1 MKNIIEFVSN
11 FQMMSL
17 KNLIIG
23 IFHIKLNKMTLIGD
37 KNFEDK
43 LRLAIHLLKDNDIFL
58 SKTPKEN
65 KRIISLSYNYFKK
78 LFKEDAENLYTKIY
92 NNIDKKLYYSTDEYF
107 PFSEIIDIKEILENE
122 KLFYT
127 ILLGRLI
134 TSFYLFDDDTTHKIT
149 SEYYEIL

>member
-1 MKNIIEFVSN
+1 MVD
-11 FQMMSL
+11 
-17 KNLIIG
+17 
-23 IFHIKLNKMTLIGD
+23 IGD
-37 KNFEDK
+37 NNLENK
-43 LRLAIHLLKDNDIFL
+43 LRLTIHLLKDNDIFL

-65 KRIISLSYNYFKK
+65 KRIISLSYNDFKK

-92 NNIDKKLYYSTDEYF
+92 NSIDKKLYYSTDEYF

-134 TSFYLFDDDTTHKIT
+134 TSFYLFDDDTTNKIT
-149 SEYYEIL
+149 CEYYEIL

>member
-1 MKNIIEFVSN
+1 
-11 FQMMSL
+11 MSL
-17 KNLIIG
+17 KILIIG
-23 IFHIKLNKMTLIGD
+23 IFHIKLNKMVDIGD

-65 KRIISLSYNYFKK
+65 KRIISLSYNDFKK

-107 PFSEIIDIKEILENE
+107 PFSEIINIKEILENE

>member
-1 MKNIIEFVSN
+1 
-11 FQMMSL
+11 MMSL

-23 IFHIKLNKMTLIGD
+23 IFHIKLNKMRLIGD

-65 KRIISLSYNYFKK
+65 KRIISLSYNDFKK

>member
-1 MKNIIEFVSN
+1 
-11 FQMMSL
+11 
-17 KNLIIG
+17 
-23 IFHIKLNKMTLIGD
+23 MTLIGD

-65 KRIISLSYNYFKK
+65 KRIISLSYNDFKK

-92 NNIDKKLYYSTDEYF
+92 NNIDEKLYYSTDEYF

-122 KLFYT
+122 KIFYT

>member
-1 MKNIIEFVSN
+1 
-11 FQMMSL
+11 MMSL

-23 IFHIKLNKMTLIGD
+23 IFHIKLNKMILIGD

-65 KRIISLSYNYFKK
+65 KRIISLSYNDFKK

>member
-1 MKNIIEFVSN
+1 
-11 FQMMSL
+11 MMSL
-17 KNLIIG
+17 KILIIG
-23 IFHIKLNKMTLIGD
+23 IFHIKLNKMVDIGD
-37 KNFEDK
+37 NNLENK
-43 LRLAIHLLKDNDIFL
+43 LRLTFRILKDNDIFL

-65 KRIISLSYNYFKK
+65 KRIISLSYNDFKK

>member
-1 MKNIIEFVSN
+1 
-11 FQMMSL
+11 
-17 KNLIIG
+17 
-23 IFHIKLNKMTLIGD
+23 MTLIGD

-65 KRIISLSYNYFKK
+65 KRIISLSYNDFKK

-92 NNIDKKLYYSTDEYF
+92 NNIDKKMYYSTDEYF

>member
-1 MKNIIEFVSN
+1 
-11 FQMMSL
+11 MMSL
-17 KNLIIG
+17 KILIIG
-23 IFHIKLNKMTLIGD
+23 IFHIKLNKMVDIGD

-65 KRIISLSYNYFKK
+65 KRIISLSYNDFKK

>member
-1 MKNIIEFVSN
+1 
-11 FQMMSL
+11 MMSL

-23 IFHIKLNKMTLIGD
+23 IFHIKLNKMTLIED

-65 KRIISLSYNYFKK
+65 KRIISLSYNDFKK

-92 NNIDKKLYYSTDEYF
+92 NNIDKKVYYSTDEYF
-107 PFSEIIDIKEILENE
+107 PFSEIINIKEILENE

>member
-1 MKNIIEFVSN
+1 
-11 FQMMSL
+11 MMSL
-17 KNLIIG
+17 KILIIG
-23 IFHIKLNKMTLIGD
+23 IFHIKLNKMVDNGD

-65 KRIISLSYNYFKK
+65 KRIISLSYNDFKK

>member
-1 MKNIIEFVSN
+1 
-11 FQMMSL
+11 MMSL

-43 LRLAIHLLKDNDIFL
+43 LRLAIHLLKDYGIFL

-65 KRIISLSYNYFKK
+65 KRIISLSYNDFKK

>member
-1 MKNIIEFVSN
+1 
-11 FQMMSL
+11 MMSL
-17 KNLIIG
+17 KILIIG
-23 IFHIKLNKMTLIGD
+23 IFHIKLNKMVDIGD

-65 KRIISLSYNYFKK
+65 KRIISLSYNDFKK

-107 PFSEIIDIKEILENE
+107 PFSEIINIKEILENE

>member
-1 MKNIIEFVSN
+1 
-11 FQMMSL
+11 MMSL

-65 KRIISLSYNYFKK
+65 KRIISLSYNDFKK

>member
-1 MKNIIEFVSN
+1 
-11 FQMMSL
+11 MMSL

-43 LRLAIHLLKDNDIFL
+43 LRLSIHLLKDNDIFL

-65 KRIISLSYNYFKK
+65 KRIISLSYNDFKK

>member
-1 MKNIIEFVSN
+1 
-11 FQMMSL
+11 MMSL

-43 LRLAIHLLKDNDIFL
+43 LRLVIHLLKDNDIFL

-65 KRIISLSYNYFKK
+65 KRIISLSYNDFKK

-134 TSFYLFDDDTTHKIT
+134 TSFYFFDDDTTHKIT